1 MCYILVIVNK
11 LIILQNCMA
20 GISGVSK
27 FDNTFAS
34 RGKNK
39 KINARSVTSLLEK

>member
-1 MCYILVIVNK
+1 
-11 LIILQNCMA
+11 MA